1 MKRSLLSIL
10 FVFVATPLFAGSFTV
25 RDWNG
30 PYSFHFDGIAFNA
43 NGTFLANISAI
54 GQVVADGKGNFTSGS
69 RSITFGNTV
78 SEQTLT
84 GTYTVNPDG
93 TGHAVVTHQPGNL
106 VQEFDTVLTDDGRE
120 FNFNATK
127 SGIPNVFVVV
137 QGEGEK
143 Q

>member
-10 FVFVATPLFAGSFTV
+10 LVMATTPLFAGSFTV
-25 RDWNG
+25 HDWNG
-30 PYSFHFDGIAFNA
+30 PYSFHFDGQAFNSGGA
-43 NGTFLANISAI
+43 FVADIAAI
-54 GQVVADGKGNFTSGS
+54 GQVVADGNGNFTSGS
-69 RSITFGNTV
+69 RSITFGNTI

-106 VQEFDTVLTDDGRE
+106 VQEFDIVLTGDGRQ

-127 SGIPNVFVVV
+127 SGIPGIFVVV
-137 QGEGEK
+137 QGEGQK